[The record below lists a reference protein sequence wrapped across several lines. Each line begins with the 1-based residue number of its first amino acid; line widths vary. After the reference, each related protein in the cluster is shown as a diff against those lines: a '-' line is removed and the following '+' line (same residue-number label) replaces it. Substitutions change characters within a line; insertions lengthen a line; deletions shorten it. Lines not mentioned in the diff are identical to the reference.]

1 MSHKKLITR
10 GIFFSYAALATQIA
24 YSFISIPLALSHL
37 STEQF
42 GLWGLVLT
50 IGGFLMMAEA
60 GLTESFMRYL
70 FEYKDGRNPER
81 YGRFFTASC
90 IALGIVALVIILSG
104 VLVALFA
111 APWLKIPEE
120 MRRDFTLTMIGAAT
134 TGAVSIGT
142 RMFGI
147 PLVLHHRQDLS
158 QISQL
163 ILFWIRFVALLLAFQ
178 AGWGVYSLLAAEAI
192 GVFWCL
198 PFNLIACR
206 RFGYYP
212 KSGTLGLPSRPEC
225 SEIWRYS
232 LSAFMIQVGSSL
244 LSGLPLFLISS
255 FAGLHAAGLW
265 TVCTRVFGILR
276 DIAFRPFG
284 IAVPI
289 LIDLFV
295 RGEVARSV
303 RRWVHA
309 SQLVV
314 AAAGLVFGIAA
325 AHNGRF
331 VQLWAGVGSE
341 WGPAMHLCVATY
353 FLCWV
358 AASCPYGTISFSK
371 EFGIARVV
379 PVLQGL
385 VVAAIAYP
393 ISQRFGSGGVILSC
407 ATGFLAG
414 MLFFGMRQLGLVTGE
429 NPWRLFLAAIAR
441 PFAVAPLVFAAA
453 WWIAG
458 QTAGVPGYPGL
469 FLSGG
474 LSFLMGLPVMAYLG
488 VSSEVRG
495 ELFGM
500 VLRPVRRFLPA
511 RP

>member
-1 MSHKKLITR
+1 MSHKKLLTR
-10 GIFFSYAALATQIA
+10 GIFFSYAALLAQIA
-24 YSFISIPLALSHL
+24 YSFFSIPLALSHL

-42 GLWGLVLT
+42 GLWGLVST
-50 IGGFLMMAEA
+50 IGGFLLMAEL

-70 FEYKDGRNPER
+70 YECKDGRDPER
-81 YGRFFTASC
+81 YGRLFTASC
-90 IALGIVALVIILSG
+90 IALGIVALVVLLGGI
-104 VLVALFA
+104 LVAFFA
-111 APWLKIPEE
+111 APWLKIPEV

-134 TGAVSIGT
+134 MGAVSMGS
-142 RMFGI
+142 RMLGI

-163 ILFWIRFVALLLAFQ
+163 VLFLVRFVVLVLAFQ
-178 AGWGVYSLLAAEAI
+178 AGWGLYSFLAVEAASI
-192 GVFWCL
+192 FWCL
-198 PFNLIACR
+198 PFNAVACQR
-206 RFGYYP
+206 NGYYP
-212 KSGTLGLPSRPEC
+212 KAKTLGLPLRSEW
-225 SEIWRYS
+225 SEIRNYS
-232 LSAFMIQVGSSL
+232 LGAFMIQVGSTL
-244 LSGLPLFLISS
+244 LTGLPQFLISS
-255 FAGLHAAGLW
+255 LAGLHAAGLW

-295 RGEVARSV
+295 RGEVARSI

-314 AAAGLVFGIAA
+314 AAAGLFFGIAA

-385 VVAAIAYP
+385 VVAAIAFP

-429 NPWRLFLAAIAR
+429 NPWRLFLSAIAR
-441 PFAVAPLVFAAA
+441 PFAVAPLVFAVA

-458 QTAGVPGYPGL
+458 RTTAVPGYPGL

-474 LSFLMGLPVMAYLG
+474 LSFLAGLPLMAYLG

-500 VLRPVRRFLPA
+500 LLRPFRRFLPSA
-511 RP
+511 T